1 MQSQN
6 SPAAAKSRNGLILA
20 ALAGIGV
27 ATLALPQASFAQ
39 ACSDGQTL
47 QGCPSPN
54 ERDSFSGLDNG
65 QLNMYDI
72 IHRAQ
77 MGTITNI
84 NEFTAEQR
92 QNLNSAADDFRAQ
105 QLQRMQ
111 QAQQQAAPVEPAAA
125 PAPAPQ
131 N

>member
-1 MQSQN
+1 
-6 SPAAAKSRNGLILA
+6 
-20 ALAGIGV
+20 
-27 ATLALPQASFAQ
+27 
-39 ACSDGQTL
+39 
-47 QGCPSPN
+47 
-54 ERDSFSGLDNG
+54 
-65 QLNMYDI
+65 
-72 IHRAQ
+72 